1 MIAKGVPRQKAN
13 LYVTQ
18 DRGTSTT
25 TGWEPS
31 CACGHETTTPCVVLD
46 PFAGSGTVGV
56 VCQELGRHFVGLDL
70 SMDYL
75 QLARERTGAKALDE
89 WNNGVAADEADLT
102 GLPMFAELL

>member
-1 MIAKGVPRQKAN
+1 
-13 LYVTQ
+13 
-18 DRGTSTT
+18 
-25 TGWEPS
+25 
-31 CACGHETTTPCVVLD
+31 
-46 PFAGSGTVGV
+46 
-56 VCQELGRHFVGLDL
+56 VGLDL